1 MNTSDFDYYKGK
13 RRTGRIRMMAQEY
26 FHDNAECVSD
36 EKTKHLTRIAT
47 SDDKE
52 NMYLLHSYKKEQGEE

>member
-1 MNTSDFDYYKGK
+1 MNASDFDYYKGK

-47 SDDKE
+47 SDD
-52 NMYLLHSYKKEQGEE
+52 EERYISTS

>member
-26 FHDNAECVSD
+26 FHDNAECMTD
-36 EKTKHLTRIAT
+36 EKTTASNKNSH
-47 SDDKE
+47 
-52 NMYLLHSYKKEQGEE
+52 